1 MRRDVIATF
10 SVALVMQTEVY
21 GMIEHY
27 KEEGR
32 GRLRLA

>member
-10 SVALVMQTEVY
+10 SVALVMQTEASR
-21 GMIEHY
+21 MIEDY